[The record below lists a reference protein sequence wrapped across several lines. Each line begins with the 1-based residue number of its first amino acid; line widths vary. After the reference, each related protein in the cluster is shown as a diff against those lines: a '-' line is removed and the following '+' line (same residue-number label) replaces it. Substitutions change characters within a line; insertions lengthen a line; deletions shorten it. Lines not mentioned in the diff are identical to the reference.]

1 MPDDHSIRVK
11 CAEDFKE
18 IRGMLGRIANDKEH
32 DRAAFHKLTDVVERS
47 ITENRSW
54 HDESVRQL
62 AAYNTQVIALNGQV
76 VERMATVEA
85 KATSAHHRL
94 DSFAK
99 DTDKRISDLA
109 VTTGKK
115 LEDIAGIFRAVAITV
130 IGALVIAAVIGI
142 FKYAAYEQDRNS
154 PSASSSSSTTTGG

>member
-1 MPDDHSIRVK
+1 MPDDHNIRIK

-32 DRAAFHKLTDVVERS
+32 DRDAFSKLTDVVEQS

-94 DSFAK
+94 DNFIE
-99 DTDKRISDLA
+99 DTRVKF
-109 VTTGKK
+109 K
-115 LEDIAGIFRAVAITV
+115 DIASILRGVAITV
-130 IGALVIAAVIGI
+130 IAGVIVIGVVAI
-142 FKYAAYEQDRNS
+142 FKYAASEQEHLNS
-154 PSASSSSSTTTGG
+154 NSTATSTNNGS